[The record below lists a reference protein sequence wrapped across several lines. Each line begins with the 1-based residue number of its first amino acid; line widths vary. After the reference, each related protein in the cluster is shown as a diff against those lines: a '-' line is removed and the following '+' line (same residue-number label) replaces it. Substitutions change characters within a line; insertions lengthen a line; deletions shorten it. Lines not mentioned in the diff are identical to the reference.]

1 MQLSRS
7 STRKSLERSIESL
20 EKLFTNSKLQCI
32 LRASLGL
39 EASGRRPMI
48 IPCRLQK
55 HVGHM
60 QFVLDSKRGLGREL
74 RPGPLAPRERI
85 IPLHHTAG
93 DMTKFGPKG
102 FCTVPQV
109 PKPSFSSD
117 STHVVLGALDARS
130 PIHFAAQM
138 VYQFKTHVLSL

>member
-1 MQLSRS
+1 MQLSRG
-7 STRKSLERSIESL
+7 STRKSLKRSIETL
-20 EKLFTNSKLQCI
+20 EKLLTSSKLPCMF
-32 LRASLGL
+32 RANLGL
-39 EASGRRPMI
+39 EASGRRPMR

-60 QFVLDSKRGLGREL
+60 QFVLGSKKGLGREL
-74 RPGPLAPRERI
+74 NLGPLAPRERI
-85 IPLHHTAG
+85 IPLHHSAG
-93 DMTKFGPKG
+93 DMTRFGPKG

-130 PIHFAAQM
+130 PIHFAAPM